1 MRWLSQLALLACLQ
15 AFCATAALA
24 QDTTA
29 PTDEPT
35 VRLNLPNDVEIK
47 GLVDFV
53 SEKAGIRIL
62 YDEKIASRKLSI
74 RASDA
79 IPVSSLPAL
88 LQSALRLK
96 GLALV
101 DADVPG
107 WKKIVENTKLPE
119 IATADLGPNQVVSGA
134 TAVTQ
139 AFTLKHLDATQLDQ
153 SIKPFLTPQAG
164 NSIALKD
171 QRVIIVTDYASNLA
185 RLARLIEMIDRPK
198 PTARTE
204 IVKLRFTDAGQVA
217 EQLTSLLE
225 ARAKVEGQK
234 DAQNVGVSVFKN
246 ARTNQL
252 IVVGDQERVAE
263 VKDLIKVFDV
273 AVTTRTEIYSHEA
286 MSTKRLEKL
295 IRSLVDPEN
304 TNRLLQINV
313 DDEGNALIINTT
325 TENHKRIREF
335 VSQLGEAKSSEAR
348 SRIKFYK
355 LKHIAAAD
363 ALKTLKDLESSTQ
376 SRESGNRVGNPAYAR
391 DRLRENQFL
400 PGPNR
405 PAARPG
411 MPTPEPPA
419 LQPNAATPDA
429 RARNVS
435 RTDTDESAE
444 PNVEQELG
452 RARVTADTNSN
463 SLVVIGDPLAQ
474 KVYGELIQAL
484 DQQRPQVLIEARVV
498 VLDTSD
504 DFSLG
509 VELSGGD
516 RKGSKRTFNF
526 SSFGL
531 STADAVS
538 GAIKIVPG
546 LGYNGTLVD
555 PDVADVVIRAVTTHR
570 RAKVVSS
577 PRVLVNDNA
586 TGTLSSV
593 AEIPF
598 TSVNASQTVA
608 TTSFAGYAS
617 AGTTIEVTPHI
628 SDRDQLQLE
637 FKVSLNDFQGSPSAA
652 GVPPPRQTDE
662 IDSQV
667 TIPDGHTLIVGGLN
681 RQSLSDRVD
690 TIPFVENIP
699 VVKELFRNRTNNS
712 KQSTLFIFLR
722 PVILRDDKFRDL
734 KYLSERDL
742 GRGSEPK
749 DHPTSL
755 PRLIR

>member
-1 MRWLSQLALLACLQ
+1 MRWLSSFALLACLL
-15 AFCATAALA
+15 AVAANNGSA
-24 QDTTA
+24 QDTN
-29 PTDEPT
+29 PPNDEPT

-107 WKKIVENTKLPE
+107 WKKIVESAKLPE
-119 IATADLGPNQVVSGA
+119 IATTDLGPNQVVSGA

-139 AFTLKHLDATQLDQ
+139 AFTLKHLDAMQLDQ

-171 QRVIIVTDYASNLA
+171 QRVIIVTDFASNLA

-204 IVKLRFTDAGQVA
+204 TFRLRFTDAGQVA

-234 DAQNVGVSVFKN
+234 DGQSVGVSVFKN

-252 IVVGDQERVAE
+252 IVVGDHDRVSE

-325 TENHKRIREF
+325 SENHKRIREF
-335 VSQLGEAKSSEAR
+335 VNQLGEAKSSEAR

-538 GAIKIVPG
+538 GALKIVPG

-742 GRGSEPK
+742 SRGSEPK